1 MIAMRTLNLKQAAA
15 FLNMH
20 LVTVQEKARA
30 GALPGAKP
38 GKCWVFLEDDLA
50 AYLRSLYPSTRQAL
64 RGDVKES
71 MACHSTNARARLA
84 GGSDSPTMDD
94 AYSRA
99 LGLPTGRRPSSTT
112 ID

>member
-1 MIAMRTLNLKQAAA
+1 MRTLNTKQAAD

-20 LVTVQEKARA
+20 PVTVQEKARA
-30 GALPGAKP
+30 GVIPGAKP

-64 RGDVKES
+64 QGDVKES
-71 MACHSTNARARLA
+71 TACHSTNARARLT
-84 GGSDSPTMDD
+84 GGSDLPTTDD

-99 LGLPTGRRPSSTT
+99 LGLQTRRRPSSTT
-112 ID
+112 TG

>member
-1 MIAMRTLNLKQAAA
+1 MRVMRTLNLKQAAA

-20 LVTVQEKARA
+20 PVTVQEKARA
-30 GALPGAKP
+30 GQLPGAKP

-64 RGDVKES
+64 QGDVKES
-71 MACHSTNARARLA
+71 MACHSTNAGARRI
-84 GGSDSPTMDD
+84 GGSDSPTTDD

-99 LGLPTGRRPSSTT
+99 LGLPTGRRPSSST
-112 ID
+112 IG

>member
-1 MIAMRTLNLKQAAA
+1 MRVMRTLNLKQAAA

-20 LVTVQEKARA
+20 PVTVQEKARA
-30 GALPGAKP
+30 GLLPGAKP

-64 RGDVKES
+64 QGDVKES
-71 MACHSTNARARLA
+71 MACHSTNARARLT
-84 GGSDSPTMDD
+84 GGSDLPTTDD

-99 LGLPTGRRPSSTT
+99 LGLPTGRRPSSST
-112 ID
+112 IG